1 MTKLRDLFKCNICG
15 NVVEIVHP
23 GAPALVCCG
32 QPMEKLIAKTEDT
45 GAEKH
50 VPVVEK
56 TEDGIK
62 VTVGSVDHPM
72 EEKHY
77 IKFIEVLT
85 SCKVLRGELDPG
97 KKAEAFFAVKP
108 EKVLEVREYCNLH
121 GLWKT
126 EVNG

>member
-1 MTKLRDLFKCNICG
+1 MTKLRDLYKCNICG

-32 QPMEKLIAKTEDT
+32 QPMAKLEAKTEDT
-45 GAEKH
+45 GTEKH
-50 VPVVEK
+50 VPVVEP
-56 TEDGIK
+56 TDDGIK
-62 VTVGSVDHPM
+62 VTIGSVEHPM

-85 SCKVLRGELDPG
+85 HCKVLRVELDPG
-97 KKAEAFFAVKP
+97 RKAEAFFAVKP

-126 EVNG
+126 K